1 MTSLAAIDLNASTLK
16 DQGNIFFGE
25 KQYEEALTCYTEALL
40 ATTEN
45 HTTTLWTTLLSNR
58 AAAYLQLE
66 RPMLAMLDC
75 TSVLQRDGAHVKA
88 LYRRATAFE
97 SLGNYKSALEDLRSL
112 LDVDTEKINSEQQI
126 HHLIGRIRA
135 KRDAA
140 ASDAAASGGGASGDG
155 ASGDGAIDKSGAVS
169 DQSGAGNGSTT
180 SSTRV
185 PAGGVETKKNVEVVV
200 EDEDDDEDDDED
212 EDEEEGKQRAKV
224 TLGFLEDMD
233 DVDDDMY
240 PLLHLDTNWKHWD
253 GGKVGGLP
261 IWLNPTLA
269 TLPDKEMLKC
279 KIVLCCL

>member
-40 ATTEN
+40 ATTED
-45 HTTTLWTTLLSNR
+45 HTTRTTLLSNR

-126 HHLIGRIRA
+126 HHLIGRIRT

-140 ASDAAASGGGASGDG
+140 ASDAAASGVGAGASGHSPRPAKQA
-155 ASGDGAIDKSGAVS
+155 ASANQAV
-169 DQSGAGNGSTT
+169 A
-180 SSTRV
+180 
-185 PAGGVETKKNVEVVV
+185 VV
-200 EDEDDDEDDDED
+200 ERSPAPIIDI
-212 EDEEEGKQRAKV
+212 GANLTSKRY
-224 TLGFLEDMD
+224 G
-233 DVDDDMY
+233 
-240 PLLHLDTNWKHWD
+240 LLFALNYC
-253 GGKVGGLP
+253 LP
-261 IWLNPTLA
+261 
-269 TLPDKEMLKC
+269 
-279 KIVLCCL
+279 

>member
-25 KQYEEALTCYTEALL
+25 KQYEQALTCYTEALL

-45 HTTTLWTTLLSNR
+45 STTTLWTTLLSNR
-58 AAAYLQLE
+58 AAAYLQIE

-75 TSVLQRDGAHVKA
+75 TSVLQRDAAHVKA

-97 SLGNYKSALEDLRSL
+97 LLGNYKSALEDLRSL

-126 HHLIGRIRA
+126 RNLITRIRA

-140 ASDAAASGGGASGDG
+140 ASDGAASGGGA
-155 ASGDGAIDKSGAVS
+155 ASDVLM
-169 DQSGAGNGSTT
+169 DQSGAGSGSTT

-185 PAGGVETKKNVEVVV
+185 PAGGVETKKNVEEEDKEEV
-200 EDEDDDEDDDED
+200 EEDKQDDDEE
-212 EDEEEGKQRAKV
+212 EEEGKQQAKV

-233 DVDDDMY
+233 EVDNDMY
-240 PLLHLDTNWKHWD
+240 PLLHLDPNWKHWD

-269 TLPDKEMLKC
+269 TLPDQETLKC
-279 KIVLCCL
+279 KSKTK